1 MSFSLVHFSE
11 IFVANA
17 MIAKLFDDQIH
28 LLDLI
33 FVA

>member
-1 MSFSLVHFSE
+1 MSFILVHFSE
-11 IFVANA
+11 IFVTNA
-17 MIAKLFDDQIH
+17 MMAKLFDYQIH